1 MFKKS
6 SYSNAD
12 GPCVDVDLEG
22 PNKMVLVRDTKDLG
36 RGPVLAF
43 TRSEWRVFVQ
53 GVKELEFEAPE
64 D

>member
-6 SYSNAD
+6 SHSNAD
-12 GPCVDVDLEG
+12 GACVAVDLEG
-22 PNKMVLVRDTKDLG
+22 PAEMVLVRDTKDLG

-43 TRSEWRVFVQ
+43 TRQEWRVFTQ